1 MPVATEETARVAE
14 DRATYGREVVPGS
27 RKAGVF
33 WHTQGSGKSISMCCY
48 AGKLLQQ
55 PEVNNPTLVVVTDR
69 NDLDGQL
76 YQQFCAAKDL
86 LKQTPEQA
94 ESRKQLREM
103 LAARRSGGII
113 FTTVQ
118 KFSLTESEEAHPVLC
133 DRANVV

>member
-1 MPVATEETARVAE
+1 AVRVTLIASTTEHSARTKEA
-14 DRATYGREVVPGS
+14 RATYGREVVPGS

-55 PEVNNPTLVVVTDR
+55 PEMLNPTLVVVTDR

-86 LKQTPEQA
+86 LKQTPRAGEEPGAAPQYPP
-94 ESRKQLREM
+94 EDLEVPRE
-103 LAARRSGGII
+103 LLIRLVGG
-113 FTTVQ
+113 
-118 KFSLTESEEAHPVLC
+118 L
-133 DRANVV
+133 NG